1 MNRVQH
7 AKIVL
12 WTIVGLAAAVG
23 AARFVFGLGATTN
36 LDDATPWGLWIGFDV
51 MGGVALAAGGFV
63 LTAICYV
70 FKRERFHDL
79 VRPAVLT
86 AFLGYLAVVFGLL
99 FDLGLP
105 WNIWHMLIYW
115 NPHSPL
121 FEVGWCVML
130 YTTVLAL
137 EFSPVPLEETSRY
150 ARLRRFLLRFRFP
163 LVLLGIML
171 STLHQSSLGTL
182 FLIMPYKL
190 YPLWYSRLLPVQFF
204 ISAVAL
210 GLMMVT
216 LESLVSHWLY
226 RRKAAGR
233 LVTEGLAKAVVWV
246 LATYLIV
253 KLGDIIAS
261 GELPLLFSGSWE
273 SILFLFEITV
283 SAVIPLVLFSIPRVR
298 SSTAGQW
305 IGSSLVVFG
314 MVLNRL
320 DVGGLAM
327 LGATGDAYAPSW
339 MEIVVSMGVV
349 SGAGLVFLF
358 AIERLHIWER
368 RPVDPEAD
376 PHAEP
381 AFDHASEV
389 WLGSPTVAAR
399 AKYSLAFV
407 LSFAVGCALI
417 SDSRVEGKGVET
429 IPVQKARGGEVLFI
443 DGNHDS
449 FGARF
454 DHAKEIEWNGGKKS
468 CVKCHHMN
476 MPLDQ
481 QSGCW
486 ECHRNQY
493 TPSNVFRHDW
503 HASPD
508 GADIPCDRCH
518 AAGEERGKASAKKC
532 RDCHSDLFPASAGAA
547 DSADTE
553 LKLMAPSYVDAMHGL
568 CIKCHEKVAA
578 DQKVAT
584 GETDKASL
592 TRCPTCHVSMPSGHF
607 TDQTRGLIPTTHI
620 KPVVMPE
627 PSLEE
632 NGQPER

>member
-1 MNRVQH
+1 MNRVQNT
-7 AKIVL
+7 KLVL
-12 WTIVGLAAAVG
+12 WTILGLAAAVG
-23 AARFVFGLGATTN
+23 VARFIFGLGVTTN
-36 LDDATPWGLWIGFDV
+36 LNDATPWGLWIGFDV

-70 FKRERFHDL
+70 FKREKFHSL
-79 VRPAVLT
+79 IRPAVLT
-86 AFLGYLAVVFGLL
+86 AFLGYLAVIFGLL

-105 WNIWHMLIYW
+105 WNIWHMIVYW

-130 YTTVLAL
+130 YTSVLLL

-150 ARLRRFLLRFRFP
+150 ARIRGFLLRFRFP

-190 YPLWYSRLLPVQFF
+190 HPLWYSRLLPVQFF

-216 LESLVSHWLY
+216 LESLISHWLY
-226 RRKAAGR
+226 RRKAAGEAV
-233 LVTEGLAKAVVWV
+233 LEGLARGVVWV
-246 LATYLIV
+246 LAVYLAV
-253 KLGDIIAS
+253 KLGDIVAS
-261 GELPLLFSGSWE
+261 GELPLVFSGSRE
-273 SILFLFEITV
+273 SILFLIEIMI

-305 IGSSLVVFG
+305 VGSSLVVAG
-314 MVLNRL
+314 MVLYRL

-327 LGATGDAYAPSW
+327 LGATGDTYVPSW
-339 MEIVVSMGVV
+339 MEVVVSMGVV

-368 RPVDPEAD
+368 RPTHPEAD
-376 PHAEP
+376 PYARP
-381 AFDHASEV
+381 GFDHASKV
-389 WLGSPTVAAR
+389 WLGSPSVAAR

-407 LSFAVGCALI
+407 LSFALGCALI
-417 SDSRVEGKGVET
+417 PYSRVEGKGVET
-429 IPVQKARGGEVLFI
+429 VSVEKARGGDVLFI

-449 FGARF
+449 FGSRF
-454 DHAKEIEWNGGKKS
+454 FHAKEIEWNGGKDS

-486 ECHRNQY
+486 ECHRNMY
-493 TPSNVFRHDW
+493 TPSSVFRHDW
-503 HASPD
+503 HASPK
-508 GADIPCDRCH
+508 GADIPCQRCH
-518 AAGEERGKASAKKC
+518 PEGQERSKASAAKC
-532 RDCHSDLFPASAGAA
+532 RDCHSDLFPSPAA
-547 DSADTE
+547 QAAAESTG
-553 LKLMAPSYVDAMHGL
+553 LNLMAPSYVDAMHGL
-568 CIKCHEKVAA
+568 CIKCHEEIADAGSAVTGGADAA
-578 DQKVAT
+578 AL
-584 GETDKASL
+584 A
-592 TRCPTCHVSMPSGHF
+592 RCPTCHTDMPSGHF
-607 TDQTRGLIPTTHI
+607 TDQTRGLLPPVQA
-620 KPVVMPE
+620 KPVMLPE
-627 PSLEE
+627 SSLEKTE
-632 NGQPER
+632 QPGR